1 MTLHNKNVVILKK
14 GEGNVKSQVIF
25 VLQQDEPPQEVKVF
39 FPNYDRVVVDYGVG
53 VGNSC
58 VLMLQHGDMDL
69 DCISSDFKLSVPKQ
83 IFRIIFKIFIRVAN
97 VIVLSPKAFFL
108 DLLERWDV
116 RELYIPKT
124 ADLPMQ
130 LCLGTFPHFV
140 AIGFY
145 FLSETL
151 IYKSLHQSFFY
162 SFITI
167 LPSERGFTLHYSTI
181 FPYTIISSY

>member
-1 MTLHNKNVVILKK
+1 
-14 GEGNVKSQVIF
+14 
-25 VLQQDEPPQEVKVF
+25 
-39 FPNYDRVVVDYGVG
+39 
-53 VGNSC
+53 
-58 VLMLQHGDMDL
+58 MDL

-97 VIVLSPKAFFL
+97 VIVLSPRFHCRPKAFFL

-167 LPSERGFTLHYSTI
+167 LPSERFYTPLQHDFSLYHHFVIKLTFI
-181 FPYTIISSY
+181 FEPTNVISQY